1 MVYINDNIECLKQVI
16 EQCDECDEQ
25 YQHISRLYDMVIKKY
40 SGTAHKT
47 EVWTFWIQAGTIR
60 GNWRYG
66 VGTSLGQDVYD
77 IYVTERQAFLING
90 ADISSSE

>member
-1 MVYINDNIECLKQVI
+1 MSRTKCYGFIANIECFKQVI
-16 EQCDECDEQ
+16 EPCDECDEQ
-25 YQHISRLYDMVIKKY
+25 YQHISRFYDIGIKNY

-66 VGTSLGQDVYD
+66 VGTNLG
-77 IYVTERQAFLING
+77 
-90 ADISSSE
+90 